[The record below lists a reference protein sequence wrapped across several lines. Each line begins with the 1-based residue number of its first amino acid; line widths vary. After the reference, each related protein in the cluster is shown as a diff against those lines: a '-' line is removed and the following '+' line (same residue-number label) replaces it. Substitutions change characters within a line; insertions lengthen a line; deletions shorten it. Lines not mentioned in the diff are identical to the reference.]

1 MLLDIILY
9 RKEYLYNHLLSQN
22 IFTLSTP
29 TPIYGK
35 SLIIKENSYKSMLI
49 ANKATNKQLK

>member
-1 MLLDIILY
+1 MLLDIILC

-35 SLIIKENSYKSMLI
+35 SLIIKENSYKINAYSE
-49 ANKATNKQLK
+49 